1 MTEIR
6 QKFDMVMRTKSYP
19 FWLEC
24 IAYAVIAG
32 AFTLFFGGNVTE
44 SIVSLVVG
52 GIVRFVVLLADKCAL
67 NKIFAKFLCCF
78 CATAMAFIAVRLG
91 IIASVDMIIIGNIM
105 TLIPGIGLTNALRDL
120 FTGDSI
126 SGLYAAAIM
135 TMLIKNAQELNL
147 VGASY
152 FALVNEGLIRVY
164 PDHVEM
170 SPDGE
175 VLKRMKNHADGEILE
190 EADKCCVRTLH
201 EGYEFISVYNDSSTE
216 DKLLEGISGEYE
228 ILTRRDAWMDVASG
242 AGELKAIPP
251 ASVAFV
257 RCEL

>member
-1 MTEIR
+1 MKEALICAMDIGEQMLVCGAEVHRVEDSMERMCSALGAKRIDVFIITSSMVVTVYDANGDAYTQTRRVLNIGTDIEKLHQLNELSREICHNKLSMTEIR
-6 QKFDMVMRTKSYP
+6 QKFDMVMHTKSYP

-126 SGLYAAAIM
+126 SGLLRSIEAI
-135 TMLIKNAQELNL
+135 LIALAISA
-147 VGASY
+147 GY
-152 FALVNEGLIRVY
+152 FLCAFIAGGVAL
-164 PDHVEM
+164 
-170 SPDGE
+170 
-175 VLKRMKNHADGEILE
+175 
-190 EADKCCVRTLH
+190 
-201 EGYEFISVYNDSSTE
+201 
-216 DKLLEGISGEYE
+216 
-228 ILTRRDAWMDVASG
+228 
-242 AGELKAIPP
+242 
-251 ASVAFV
+251 
-257 RCEL
+257 